1 MLAQT
6 ASAGASTPGREG
18 RERGILK
25 WTARWCKSRL
35 GVSFWRRRARWMY
48 SAGAP
53 RYLARG
59 ALPAR
64 GDDVHGRIAPYIAA
78 LLALAVSAPG
88 CKSPAAPRPV
98 GAGGPAAAGAD
109 AGVAPALLAWART
122 APGAFARLGSTATR
136 AQAAA
141 EPDPLPVPDFDP
153 LVARFGRERP
163 AGTSLSLGTAQNGR
177 LRGGAE
183 LLDGPNLSVL
193 PATRARGFQFGT
205 AELVALVQRGAEA
218 VASEHPGSVL
228 RVGNLSSQGG
238 GDIAPSVS
246 HNSGRDADV
255 AFFAT
260 DRSGAE
266 VGTHSLVHFDELGI
280 ADAPGPQAGRLE
292 FDTARN
298 WTLVRH
304 WLSDPVVVVQWI
316 FVSVPLRNRLLDYA
330 LRQGEPESLRQRAQR
345 TLVQPRDSSP
355 HADHFHLRIACPVGD
370 RPACLDGPGHT
381 ALAREAQVDALLQM
395 YRAGSPAEQR
405 YARELLSLP
414 ADGAAIDLPPI
425 EGDE

>member
-1 MLAQT
+1 
-6 ASAGASTPGREG
+6 
-18 RERGILK
+18 
-25 WTARWCKSRL
+25 
-35 GVSFWRRRARWMY
+35 MY
-48 SAGAP
+48 SAGVP
-53 RYLARG
+53 RYLGRC

-64 GDDVHGRIAPYIAA
+64 GDIVQGRLALFIAA
-78 LLALAVSAPG
+78 AAALSMTAPG
-88 CKSPAAPRPV
+88 CKSPAAPRPLSATV
-98 GAGGPAAAGAD
+98 PVVASPD
-109 AGVAPALLAWART
+109 TVVAPSLLAWART
-122 APGAFARLGSTATR
+122 APGAFARLGNAPR
-136 AQAAA
+136 HDGNAQESDPAAQ
-141 EPDPLPVPDFDP
+141 PDFDP
-153 LVARFGRERP
+153 IVARFGRERP
-163 AGTSLSLGTAQNGR
+163 AGASLSLGTAQNGR

-183 LLDGPNLSVL
+183 LQDGPNLSVL
-193 PATRARGFQFGT
+193 PATRARGFHFGT

-266 VGTHSLVHFDELGI
+266 VTTHSLVHFDELGI
-280 ADAPGPQAGRLE
+280 ADSPGPQAGRLE

-355 HADHFHLRIACPVGD
+355 HADHFHLRIACPAGD